1 MISPN
6 ARIIK
11 LDERLSAVAQL
22 FERGCIGADIG
33 ADHGLLPAYLLQNDI
48 CRHMY
53 VSDISEAALVKAKE
67 LIISLDLQD
76 RVSFIHADSFNGI
89 PSDVNCVSICGLG
102 GETIANIIQNTPD
115 TKPKLILSAHT
126 KLPYLR
132 RSINDIGYSIH
143 REIVTRAAGRYYVII
158 EAFSGKQILSDRQ
171 YELGF
176 NTQFN
181 SKEDKLKYY
190 NWRLNI
196 EKKKNLAHNVTLE
209 WIKEELE
216 NETSKS

>member
-1 MISPN
+1 M
-6 ARIIK
+6 
-11 LDERLSAVAQL
+11 
-22 FERGCIGADIG
+22 
-33 ADHGLLPAYLLQNDI
+33 GLA
-48 CRHMY
+48 
-53 VSDISEAALVKAKE
+53 
-67 LIISLDLQD
+67 
-76 RVSFIHADSFNGI
+76 
-89 PSDVNCVSICGLG
+89 
-102 GETIANIIQNTPD
+102 ETIANIIKNTPE

-132 RSINDIGYSIH
+132 RSINGIGYSIS
-143 REIVTRAAGRYYVII
+143 REIITRAAGRYYVII
-158 EAFSGKQILSDRQ
+158 EALSGNQILSDRQ

-181 SKEDKLKYY
+181 SKEDKLKYF